1 MQITIDFEFNS
12 ENQFDLWV
20 SDNYGGSGIGI
31 QGNTIEE
38 TMKQLSNYLESYL
51 YSIYFKVD
59 GVDVISR
66 NDFESLSM
74 PLDTRNVSNETM
86 QNIANELYHT
96 LATNFGAENTKK
108 YFNQE
113 DIDEEN
119 VWDDIDK
126 QYWHLMEVIAVDNG
140 ITYNKE

>member
-1 MQITIDFEFNS
+1 MQVTIDFELNS

-20 SDNYGGSGIGI
+20 SDNFGGSGIGI
-31 QGNTIEE
+31 QGKTIEE
-38 TMKQLSNYLESYL
+38 TMEQLSNHLEYYLN
-51 YSIYFKVD
+51 SIYFKVD
-59 GVDVISR
+59 NVKVISR
-66 NDFESLSM
+66 NDFECLSQ
-74 PLDTRNVSNETM
+74 PFNASNVSNETM

-126 QYWHLMEVIAVDNG
+126 QYWHLMEVFAVDNG
-140 ITYNKE
+140 ITYYEE

>member
-1 MQITIDFEFNS
+1 MQVTIDFEFNS

-31 QGNTIEE
+31 QSNTIED

-59 GVDVISR
+59 GVNVISR

-96 LATNFGAENTKK
+96 LATNFGVENTKK

-119 VWDDIDK
+119 VWDDIDE

-140 ITYNKE
+140 MTYNEE